1 MTAASPKFKEQMR
14 ELLGEATAQ
23 VLTKYILK
31 LNSNEAEIDDLR
43 KGAEFLVKTL
53 GLSAEKEQHA
63 GLATFNFVIGA
74 PAQAVAI
81 TAGQAAQPAQV
92 VTVEMPATLLPQAQE
107 EISEAPPA
115 LPLTEPVDG
124 PTEAHEAPSL
134 PEVTLPDDE
143 GDLARSIAEL
153 LAPLDDHPTDD

>member
-1 MTAASPKFKEQMR
+1 MR

-81 TAGQAAQPAQV
+81 TAGQAAEPTQV

-107 EISEAPPA
+107 EPAAPP
-115 LPLTEPVDG
+115 PG
-124 PTEAHEAPSL
+124 PPPADSPAPL